1 LILPTDQGVLAKSGI
16 ALGSQ
21 FTGLYA
27 EDILCCLHNS
37 LNSKAPYAIW
47 NTCMSSDRFSPALRI
62 AFWMS
67 VTAVA
72 FGVLMGLVRH
82 TGEDM
87 HVFVISF
94 WRFVF
99 GALVFLPW
107 FLKVGAA
114 GVKTGRAGLHV
125 IRACFLIV
133 SSVCLMSAVML
144 MPLDE
149 ATALSFTTPLFTV
162 IGAILFLK
170 EKAGIQRWAA
180 LIIGFVGML
189 IILRPGIE
197 MVNWAA
203 MLVMISA
210 VTFAGVV
217 LCGKVLTRTD
227 SPELLVVSLA
237 VVSVPLSFFPALF
250 FWQWPTAEQFF
261 YLVLIAIASN
271 LNMYGI
277 VKSLQI
283 GDASATQP
291 YDFLRL
297 PTTAGVGWIAFGQT
311 SDVLTW
317 VGAAVI
323 FGSTIFITRRE
334 ALARQ
339 RALANSAEQD

>member
-1 LILPTDQGVLAKSGI
+1 
-16 ALGSQ
+16 
-21 FTGLYA
+21 
-27 EDILCCLHNS
+27 
-37 LNSKAPYAIW
+37 
-47 NTCMSSDRFSPALRI
+47 MSNPRFSPAIRI

-67 VTAVA
+67 VTALA
-72 FGVLMGLVRH
+72 FGVLMGMVRY
-82 TGEDM
+82 TGEELN
-87 HVFVISF
+87 VFVISF

-99 GALVFLPW
+99 GILFFIPW
-107 FLKVGAA
+107 FLRVGTS
-114 GVKTGRAGLHV
+114 GLKTSRAGLHI

-133 SSVCLMSAVML
+133 SSVCLMSAIML

-149 ATALSFTTPLFTV
+149 ATAISFTTPLFTV

-170 EKAGIQRWAA
+170 EKAGLQRWIA
-180 LIIGFVGML
+180 LIIGFVGIL
-189 IILRPGIE
+189 VILRPGIE
-197 MVNWAA
+197 MMNWAA
-203 MLVMISA
+203 LLVMVSA

-227 SPELLVVSLA
+227 SPELLVASLA
-237 VVSVPLSFFPALF
+237 LISVPLSFVPALM

-261 YLVLIAIASN
+261 FLIMIALASN

-297 PTTAGVGWIAFGQT
+297 PTTAGIGWLAFGQT

-317 VGAAVI
+317 VGAIII
-323 FGSTIFITRRE
+323 FGSTIFITHRE
-334 ALARQ
+334 ARARKK
-339 RALANSAEQD
+339 AEGLS